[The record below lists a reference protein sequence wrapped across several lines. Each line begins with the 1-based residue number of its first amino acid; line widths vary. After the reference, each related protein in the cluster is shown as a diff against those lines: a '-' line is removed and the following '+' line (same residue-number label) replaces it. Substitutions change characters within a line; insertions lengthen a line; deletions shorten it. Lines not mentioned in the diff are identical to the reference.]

1 MKRSYVNDW
10 KVDDFPFLSPD
21 ENIKVTLRNIY
32 SDDSGTDESGFQH
45 LVLLRSNV
53 HTWAFSY
60 STMTTEEYQY
70 MMGILRG
77 KDVFTFT
84 YPEDGELKTCSAYYQ
99 ELSSAY
105 RSKVTGLYT
114 NISFQISER

>member
-10 KVDDFPFLSPD
+10 KVDDSPFLSPD
-21 ENIKVTLRNIY
+21 EDIEVKCRNIY
-32 SDDSGTDESGFQH
+32 SEDSGTDESGVQH
-45 LVLLRSNV
+45 LVLLRANV
-53 HTWAFSY
+53 HTWIFSY

-84 YPEDGELKTCSAYYQ
+84 YPEDDEVKTCSAYWQ

-105 RSKVTGLYT
+105 RSKVTGMYT
-114 NISFQISER
+114 NVSFQISER